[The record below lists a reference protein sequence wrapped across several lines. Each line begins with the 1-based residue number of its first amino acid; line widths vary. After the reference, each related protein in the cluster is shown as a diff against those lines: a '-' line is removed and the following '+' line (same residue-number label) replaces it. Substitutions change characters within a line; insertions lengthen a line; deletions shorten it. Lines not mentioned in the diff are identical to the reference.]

1 MQRVCDA
8 QTSRSNRS
16 HGPQESPK
24 WAKKGRARQEAASTS
39 DGIMQDSML
48 VVVVVLAALA
58 DLWIAFGTLKAKAE
72 PT

>member
-39 DGIMQDSML
+39 DGIMQDNML
-48 VVVVVLAALA
+48 AFVDVLATLA
-58 DLWIAFGTLKAKAE
+58 ELWIAFGTEKARVE